1 MYQTN
6 VTMAEVM
13 TEEDVPNTT
22 FLKWVVIIL
31 GILIIGVASAIGIIL
46 YKRATKDVAEPE
58 KATLQIPSPV
68 VSSVPAV
75 KFGDIQLAP
84 PADMSA
90 IGVTSSGDR
99 LLVTYGPDAASPRLV
114 IVIRQQTGEVLGRI
128 ILQK

>member
-46 YKRATKDVAEPE
+46 YKRATADVAEPE
-58 KATLQIPSPV
+58 KAVVQEISPT
-68 VSSVPAV
+68 VSSVPSV
-75 KFGDIQLAP
+75 KFGDVQLEAP
-84 PADMSA
+84 AGMSA
-90 IGVTSSGDR
+90 IGVTSSGGR
-99 LLVTYGPDAASPRLV
+99 LLVTYGPDPVSPRLV
-114 IVIRQQTGEVLGRI
+114 IVVRQQTGEVLGRI
-128 ILQK
+128 TLQK

>member
-6 VTMAEVM
+6 LTTAEVM

-22 FLKWVVIIL
+22 FLKSVVIIL

-46 YKRATKDVAEPE
+46 YKRATKDVAVSE
-58 KATLQIPSPV
+58 KAAVQTTSPAV
-68 VSSVPAV
+68 TSVPAV
-75 KFGDIQLAP
+75 KFGDVQLEAP
-84 PADMSA
+84 IGMSA

-114 IVIRQQTGEVLGRI
+114 IVIRQQTGELLGRI
-128 ILQK
+128 TLQK